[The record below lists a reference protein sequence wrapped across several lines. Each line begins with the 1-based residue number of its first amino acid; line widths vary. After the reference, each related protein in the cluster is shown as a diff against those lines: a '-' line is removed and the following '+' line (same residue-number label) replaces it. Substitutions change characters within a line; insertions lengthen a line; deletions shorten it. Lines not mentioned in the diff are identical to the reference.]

1 MFTFFGQDLCVLTD
15 SDRKKVLDFYHR
27 SSLTSYCSAFAYVPL
42 NSMQENVS
50 LNDCYI
56 ELPPDSSHL
65 FPSQKSLDSS
75 LRSSEHHNHL
85 KVLNDTSTKSAIH
98 SHHLSSDSLVKQ
110 EVFDLNRTNRPK
122 SSASASSS
130 DGHQI
135 EYLMHQ
141 MSNEI
146 FIGMTTMQYQAC
158 SDFVHLVEQ
167 LETGIR
173 ISNTS
178 HKI

>member
-1 MFTFFGQDLCVLTD
+1 MIYLFTFFGQDLCVLTD

-42 NSMQENVS
+42 NSIQENVS

-85 KVLNDTSTKSAIH
+85 QVLNDSSTKAAIL

-122 SSASASSS
+122 SSASANSS

-167 LETGIR
+167 LETGI
-173 ISNTS
+173 
-178 HKI
+178 